1 MKGTAMNGN
10 KRTGLLI
17 GASIL
22 AVVGVIAAA
31 AGVTGIVADQ
41 WKRDANGYFSSNAHV
56 FHSTSRAIASEKVA
70 IGDYVPTWLA
80 GNVRLGVSS
89 EKPVFVGIAPK
100 KTVDRYL
107 AGVNHDEATRLDLDP
122 FRVTYVHHAGTK
134 APGRPADQVFWAASS
149 TGKPLTWKMRSGNWS
164 VVVMNADGSS
174 GVSAS
179 IDAGVKV
186 PALLWAGIG
195 LTAGGL
201 LLLAASGGML
211 VSRSRSQRRTSTATA
226 VVAG

>member
-1 MKGTAMNGN
+1 MKGTEMNDN

-17 GASIL
+17 GATIL
-22 AVVGVIAAA
+22 AVVGVITAAT
-31 AGVTGIVADQ
+31 GVTGIVADQ
-41 WKRDANGYFSSNAHV
+41 KRDANGYFSSNAHR
-56 FHSTSRAIASEKVA
+56 FHSDTRAIASEKVE
-70 IGDYVPTWLA
+70 IGGYIPTFLA
-80 GNVRLGVSS
+80 GNVRLGISS
-89 EKPVFVGIAPK
+89 AKPVFVGIAPK

-107 AGVNHDEATRLDLDP
+107 AGVSHDEATKLDFDP
-122 FRVTYVHHAGTK
+122 FRVTYVDHPGTK
-134 APGRPADQVFWAASS
+134 APARPQDQLFWAASS
-149 TGKPLTWKMRSGNWS
+149 TGKPLTWKLRSGTWS
-164 VVVMNADGSS
+164 VVVMNADGSP

-201 LLLAASGGML
+201 LLLVAAGGML